1 MIHTTN
7 YDPNDRAAWEA
18 LRSQFRRSGVGGS
31 EMGSVANLPG
41 AFSSAYATYCDIL
54 GLTPPRDRTSWY
66 LQDGR
71 DLEDIVVRR
80 FEQAS
85 GFKTRHRYAI
95 LQNSD
100 YPHLFANVDRFVD
113 SEDAGFEAKTYDVRS
128 AKFDNGNVPA
138 PYIAQVTVDLA
149 VTQKK
154 RWYLS
159 AWAYGAG
166 TKHFFFTTD
175 PSDTKPDWC
184 DAMCVIP
191 TSEFKR
197 CEEIAADFVMRLS
210 SNVPPPVIG
219 SEADE
224 EAVRAVNPVE
234 TAGKSCDLGAVDGDL
249 DRIAELD
256 AQIESLEQEKEQHR
270 QAVMQFLGDAEK
282 GESQR
287 WKATFKTTVAKRLD
301 SKAAKAALGDALDPF
316 YTESSSRTLRLRRV
330 G

>member
-128 AKFDNGNVPA
+128 AKFDNGTLILSLPKVPEKKVEEDR
-138 PYIAQVTVDLA
+138 YIA
-149 VTQKK
+149 
-154 RWYLS
+154 
-159 AWAYGAG
+159 
-166 TKHFFFTTD
+166 
-175 PSDTKPDWC
+175 
-184 DAMCVIP
+184 
-191 TSEFKR
+191 
-197 CEEIAADFVMRLS
+197 
-210 SNVPPPVIG
+210 
-219 SEADE
+219 
-224 EAVRAVNPVE
+224 
-234 TAGKSCDLGAVDGDL
+234 
-249 DRIAELD
+249 
-256 AQIESLEQEKEQHR
+256 IE
-270 QAVMQFLGDAEK
+270 G
-282 GESQR
+282 
-287 WKATFKTTVAKRLD
+287 
-301 SKAAKAALGDALDPF
+301 
-316 YTESSSRTLRLRRV
+316 
-330 G
+330 